1 MKESRTAAL
10 SSQCKR
16 ARLLG
21 RVDGMKKNSVWVSRS
36 DGEVVRSGS
45 AHAEQA
51 WREAQALFYTEEGWS
66 SRPVRGI
73 TVILVA

>member
-1 MKESRTAAL
+1 MKESRAAAL
-10 SSQCKR
+10 AGQCQR
-16 ARLLG
+16 AQLVGYVTSL
-21 RVDGMKKNSVWVSRS
+21 KKNTVWVSRT

-45 AHAEQA
+45 WAAEQA
-51 WREAQALFYTEEGWS
+51 WREAQALFYTEEGWN